1 MWQKNRFKKNAT
13 TYSQNKNPNAME
25 KDKKIREYLGM
36 KQEDMAMLLQ
46 VTRTQW
52 SMYEIGER
60 DLPLAAKN
68 QLASMLA
75 FIQQPETEST
85 ENFPYL
91 ESQQAKIKKVYED
104 QKLVNAHRQ
113 IMVARKLELVTRK
126 YEDAMTG
133 LKFIRFLELH
143 EASLYQKHQE
153 LLKVL
158 QHRAETAV
166 HKNGLQVQAKYQL
179 KLHVLQ
185 QEEVLLN
192 NAL

>member
-1 MWQKNRFKKNAT
+1 
-13 TYSQNKNPNAME
+13 ME

-75 FIQQPETEST
+75 FIHQTETDST
-85 ENFPYL
+85 ENFPHL
-91 ESQQAKIKKVYED
+91 ELQQAKIKKVYEN

-113 IMVARKLELVTRK
+113 MIVARKLELVTKK

-143 EASLYQKHQE
+143 EAPLYQKHHD
-153 LLKVL
+153 LLTVL
-158 QHRAETAV
+158 QHRAEAAV
-166 HKNGLQVQAKYQL
+166 HRNALHIQAKYQL
-179 KLHVLQ
+179 KLQVLQ
-185 QEEVLLN
+185 QEEVLVKKVLE
-192 NAL
+192 LY

>member
-1 MWQKNRFKKNAT
+1 
-13 TYSQNKNPNAME
+13 ME

-68 QLASMLA
+68 QLASILA
-75 FIQQPETEST
+75 FIHQTETEST
-85 ENFPYL
+85 ENFPHL
-91 ESQQAKIKKVYED
+91 ELQQAKIKKVYED
-104 QKLVNAHRQ
+104 QKMVNAHRQ
-113 IMVARKLELVTRK
+113 MMVARKLELVTKK
-126 YEDAMTG
+126 YEDAMTC

-143 EASLYQKHQE
+143 EAQLYKKHQE
-153 LLKVL
+153 LLNVL
-158 QHRAETAV
+158 QRRAEEV
-166 HKNGLQVQAKYQL
+166 VNKNGLHVQAKYQL

>member
-1 MWQKNRFKKNAT
+1 
-13 TYSQNKNPNAME
+13 ME

-36 KQEDMAMLLQ
+36 KQEDMALLLQ

-75 FIQQPETEST
+75 FIHQTEMAST
-85 ENFPYL
+85 ENFPHL
-91 ESQQAKIKKVYED
+91 ELQQAKIKKVYED

-113 IMVARKLELVTRK
+113 MMVARKLELVTKK

-143 EASLYQKHQE
+143 EAPLYQKHQE
-153 LLKVL
+153 LLNVL
-158 QHRAETAV
+158 QHRAEAVV
-166 HKNGLQVQAKYQL
+166 HKNGLHMQAKYQL
-179 KLHVLQ
+179 KLHV

>member
-1 MWQKNRFKKNAT
+1 
-13 TYSQNKNPNAME
+13 ME

-75 FIQQPETEST
+75 FIHQTETTST
-85 ENFPYL
+85 ENFPHL

-113 IMVARKLELVTRK
+113 IMVARKLELVTKK

-143 EASLYQKHQE
+143 EAQLYQKHQE

-158 QHRAETAV
+158 QRRAEEAV
-166 HKNGLQVQAKYQL
+166 HKNGLHVQAKYQL

>member
-1 MWQKNRFKKNAT
+1 
-13 TYSQNKNPNAME
+13 ME

-36 KQEDMAMLLQ
+36 KQEDMALLLQ

-75 FIQQPETEST
+75 FIHLTEMASS
-85 ENFPYL
+85 ESFPHL
-91 ESQQAKIKKVYED
+91 ELQQAKIKKVYEN

-113 IMVARKLELVTRK
+113 MIVARKLELVTKK

-143 EASLYQKHQE
+143 EAQLYKKHQE
-153 LLKVL
+153 LLNVL
-158 QHRAETAV
+158 QRRAEEV
-166 HKNGLQVQAKYQL
+166 VNKNGLHVQAKYQL

>member
-1 MWQKNRFKKNAT
+1 
-13 TYSQNKNPNAME
+13 ME

-46 VTRTQW
+46 VSRTQW

-68 QLASMLA
+68 QLASILA
-75 FIQQPETEST
+75 FIHQTETEST
-85 ENFPYL
+85 ENFPHL
-91 ESQQAKIKKVYED
+91 ELQQAKIKKVYED
-104 QKLVNAHRQ
+104 QKMVNAHRQ
-113 IMVARKLELVTRK
+113 MMVARKLELVTKK
-126 YEDAMTG
+126 YEDAMTC

-143 EASLYQKHQE
+143 EAQLYKKHQE
-153 LLKVL
+153 LLNVL
-158 QHRAETAV
+158 QRRAEEV
-166 HKNGLQVQAKYQL
+166 VNKNGLHVQAKYQL

>member
-1 MWQKNRFKKNAT
+1 
-13 TYSQNKNPNAME
+13 ME

-46 VTRTQW
+46 VSRTQW

-68 QLASMLA
+68 QLASILA
-75 FIQQPETEST
+75 FIHQTETQST
-85 ENFPYL
+85 ENFPHL
-91 ESQQAKIKKVYED
+91 ELQQAKIKKVYED

-113 IMVARKLELVTRK
+113 MMVARKLELVTKK
-126 YEDAMTG
+126 YEDAMIS

-143 EASLYQKHQE
+143 EAHLYQKHQE

-158 QHRAETAV
+158 WNRAEEAV

-179 KLHVLQ
+179 KLQVLQ
-185 QEEVLLN
+185 QEEVLLH